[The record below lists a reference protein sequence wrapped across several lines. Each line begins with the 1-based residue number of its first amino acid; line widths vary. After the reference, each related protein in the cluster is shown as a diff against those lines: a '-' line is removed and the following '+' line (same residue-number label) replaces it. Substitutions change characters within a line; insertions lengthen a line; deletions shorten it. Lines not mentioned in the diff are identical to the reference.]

1 MYERIGPG
9 VATHACSPA
18 FRVRL
23 WGRRVAP
30 WMRKDKTAHRT
41 AAHVFGVFDSLRLDT
56 QSVVSTRLQGVCM
69 LLWPIP
75 AALWRA
81 HTVLLLSTAH
91 CLLLL
96 LNRQPICQVGRR
108 LGGLSTRV
116 RLNPQIASQSW
127 IGVLTPA
134 ALPYAE
140 APARPAYRSLGRP
153 FASPYPCGR
162 SQHCG
167 AAGSCRGTPRTH
179 YHGASTCALDATQ
192 PVPLP
197 PLARLFRR
205 APVPALVGLSQQPHV
220 HREARAVGL
229 R

>member
-1 MYERIGPG
+1 MH
-9 VATHACSPA
+9 TCS
-18 FRVRL
+18 VY
-23 WGRRVAP
+23 
-30 WMRKDKTAHRT
+30 
-41 AAHVFGVFDSLRLDT
+41 FDSLRLDT

-91 CLLLL
+91 CSLLL
-96 LNRQPICQVGRR
+96 LNQQPICQVGRR

-116 RLNPQIASQSW
+116 RLNLDCLP
-127 IGVLTPA
+127 VLDWG
-134 ALPYAE
+134 PYTCCSAVCRGS
-140 APARPAYRSLGRP
+140 ARPAYRSLRRP
-153 FASPYPCGR
+153 FTSPYPCGR

-167 AAGSCRGTPRTH
+167 AAGSCRGTSRTH
-179 YHGASTCALDATQ
+179 YHGAPTCALNATQ

-205 APVPALVGLSQQPHV
+205 APVPALVGLAQQPHV
-220 HREARAVGL
+220 HGQARAVGL
-229 R
+229 RQARDRKGPASATHVAQIT